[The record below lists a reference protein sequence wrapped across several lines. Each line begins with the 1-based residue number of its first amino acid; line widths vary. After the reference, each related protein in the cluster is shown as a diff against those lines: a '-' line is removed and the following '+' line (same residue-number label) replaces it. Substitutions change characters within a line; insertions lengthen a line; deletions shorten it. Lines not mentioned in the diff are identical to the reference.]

1 MRPSMFRKIRSVF
14 VCSAFAAG
22 LGACGGGG
30 GSSGATGDAAISG
43 SLNLLPAAGSVGAS
57 VTLFGGPFST
67 SVFQNQVKFGN
78 TVAEIGLA
86 TANSLVVTVPFGAST
101 GPVSVSAPGASF
113 LSFGNFKVFP
123 TAASFSPTSAPIGS
137 NVAIAGSAL
146 ANPQQVT
153 IGGISVP
160 IVDSGYDFVIVTI
173 PPGLSS
179 GPLQVLTQDGLAVAP
194 APFTVSPAILGFF
207 PSAAEQGAQVTLF
220 GSSLV
225 SVQKVSFAGVLATSF
240 QNPDSSTVAATVPPG
255 AGSGPI
261 IVTTAD
267 GIASSPGNLSILPT
281 VGAIAPGN
289 GVVGANV
296 TIQGSAF
303 FGVSEVLFGDAPAA
317 FSVVDS
323 FTLIATVP
331 LAATS
336 GPVVV
341 KTGAGN
347 ASSAGNFT
355 VMPAVL
361 GFNPANAA
369 EGSLVTIQ
377 GTSLQGVVAVDFG
390 GIGAGT
396 FGNPDSQTLTAAVPP
411 DAKTGPIS
419 VTTAD
424 GIAVSVGDFIVTPF
438 AADFLP
444 KIGPVGAEVTISGT
458 TFVNV
463 TSVSFDGLDAA
474 SFTNPNGNTIVAVV
488 PDGAASG
495 PILVTTQDG
504 ATQSAA
510 SFSTVYPRFLWS
522 ANETDGTVSEFAQND
537 KNGELRHTGFR
548 VSAAQSNHLAL
559 HPSNGFAYVTNGSA
573 NTVSVYQ
580 VDLASGALTA
590 AQSIPAGTKPVSTVL
605 TPSGSFA
612 YVANESSGNISIFQ
626 VGVDGKLT
634 ALATTNAGLKPRRL
648 GMDPEGKFL
657 YVPLEGNNEVAAFAI
672 EANGLL
678 TAIGNTAAG
687 AAPQHVLVD
696 PAGKFAYVAADGS
709 SRITAFSVEASGALS
724 AISTTAVGSKPRS
737 LAFDYSGK
745 FLFVVSSGS
754 AEIAVYRVQSD
765 GSLVFSD
772 KKNAGTA
779 PESVAADAS
788 GRFLSVA
795 AKGSNEMH
803 RFQLDRTSGLLSTLG
818 KVRARSGP
826 AWLASARGTTP
837 VVFKPQNAVWANE
850 ASGTVSS
857 ATLAE
862 ASGALT
868 SADSEVGGTGLS
880 AIASDLSGKTVI
892 VSNAGST
899 SLAAYK
905 VETDGNLTLLDATA
919 GNPNAMDLEIEPS
932 GRFLYVANGEVQN
945 NVRVFRIYGPN
956 GVDLSGIQ
964 TFNLPPPF
972 QAGNVMDP
980 RASAMDPAGRFLFVL
995 TGNLANGGMILTF
1008 AVSPTNGQISL
1019 VTPLLFFPD
1028 KEGTALA
1035 VDPQGVFL
1043 YALSNT
1049 APNFPV
1055 RGYRIDSLTGTLT
1068 LVDTKNTDTKPLSLA
1083 FEPTGRFVYAACIY
1097 GNGGTGSLL
1106 AFSKNASSGVLTQI
1120 QSVPSASFPERVAID
1135 PSGKFLVVSH
1145 SGSDDF
1151 RVFAIDAASG
1161 LLSEVAGSPFAN
1173 PGVGN
1178 PGPVFVTG
1186 SVQ

>member
-1 MRPSMFRKIRSVF
+1 MFSTFLRGLRDLGISTV
-14 VCSAFAAG
+14 AAASL
-22 LGACGGGG
+22 LGCGGGSG
-30 GSSGATGDAAISG
+30 GAGTSSIVLSGSASVFPSSG
-43 SLNLLPAAGSVGAS
+43 PVGTL
-57 VTLFGGPFST
+57 VTLSGGPFAA
-67 SVFQNQVKFGN
+67 SVFQNQVKFGE
-78 TVAEIGLA
+78 VLA
-86 TANSLVVTVPFGAST
+86 SISLASSSSLVVSVPYGATS
-101 GPVSVSAPGASF
+101 GAIVIQSSGAVF
-113 LSFGNFKVFP
+113 QTLNAFKVLP
-123 TAASFSPTSAPIGS
+123 SISGVAPASAAVGA
-137 NVAIAGSAL
+137 NVILQGSAL
-146 ANPQQVT
+146 ENPQLVT
-153 IGGISVP
+153 IGGISLPVL
-160 IVDSGYDFVIVTI
+160 DSTYGSITVTI
-173 PPGLSS
+173 PPGIGS
-179 GPLQVLTQDGLAVAP
+179 GPIQVQTQDGVAVS
-194 APFTVSPAILGFF
+194 PFPFKIAPAILAFF
-207 PSAAEQGAQVTLF
+207 PASAKQGDPVTLV
-220 GSSLV
+220 GSSLQGA
-225 SVQKVSFAGVLATSF
+225 QKVSFAGVDALSF
-240 QNPDSSTVAATVPPG
+240 QNPDPGTIVATVPPG

-261 IVTTAD
+261 VVTTTD
-267 GIASSPGNLSILPT
+267 GIASSPGSLSVLPT

-289 GVVGANV
+289 GGVGANV

-303 FGVSEVLFGDAPAA
+303 FGVSEVLFGAAPAA
-317 FSVVDS
+317 FSVTDS
-323 FTLIATVP
+323 FTLAAIVP

-341 KTGAGN
+341 KTSAGN

-355 VMPAVL
+355 VMPSVL
-361 GFNPANAA
+361 GFNPASAV

-377 GTSLQGVVAVDFG
+377 GTSFQGVVAVDFG

-424 GIAVSVGDFIVTPF
+424 GIAVSVGNFVVTPF
-438 AADFLP
+438 AADFQP
-444 KIGPVGAEVTISGT
+444 KTGPVGAEVTISGT

-463 TSVSFDGLDAA
+463 TNVSFDGLDAA

-488 PDGAASG
+488 PDAAASG

-510 SFSTVYPRFLWS
+510 NFSTVYPRFLWS
-522 ANETDGTVSEFAQND
+522 ANETDGTVSEFTQND

-548 VSAAQSNHLAL
+548 VSAAQSNHLTL
-559 HPSNGFAYVTNGSA
+559 HPSSGFAYVTNGSA

-590 AQSIPAGTKPVSTVL
+590 IQSIPAGTKPVSSLL

-626 VGVDGKLT
+626 VGGDGKLT

-657 YVPLEGNNEVAAFAI
+657 YVPLEGSNEVAAFAI

-678 TAIGNTAAG
+678 TAIGNTGAG
-687 AAPQHVLVD
+687 VAPQHVVVD

-709 SRITAFSVEASGALS
+709 SRITSFSVEANGALNAS
-724 AISTTAVGSKPRS
+724 STTAVGSKPRS
-737 LAFDYSGK
+737 LALDYSGK

-754 AEIAVYRVQSD
+754 AEIAVYRVQSN

-779 PESVAADAS
+779 PESVVPDAS

-795 AKGSNEMH
+795 AKGSNEIH

-818 KVRARSGP
+818 KVRTRSGP
-826 AWLASARGTTP
+826 TWLASARGATP

-862 ASGALT
+862 ASGVLT

-892 VSNAGST
+892 VSSVGTT

-905 VETDGNLTLLDATA
+905 AEAGGNLTLLDATA
-919 GNPNAMDLEIEPS
+919 GNPKAMDLEIEPS

-945 NVRVFRIYGPN
+945 NVRVFRIYGAN

-980 RASAMDPAGRFLFVL
+980 RALAMDPAGRFLFAL
-995 TGNLANGGMILTF
+995 TSNPSNGGMLLTF
-1008 AVSPTNGQISL
+1008 SLSPTNGQLTL
-1019 VTPLLFFPD
+1019 VTPLMLFPD

-1035 VDPQGVFL
+1035 VDPQGSFV
-1043 YALSNT
+1043 YAVANV
-1049 APNFPV
+1049 APDYSV
-1055 RGYRIDSLTGTLT
+1055 RGYRVDPLTGTLT
-1068 LVDTKNTDTKPLSLA
+1068 LVDTKNTDTKPLSIA
-1083 FEPTGRFVYAACIY
+1083 FEPTGRFFYVACIY
-1097 GNGGTGSLL
+1097 GNGGSGSVLT
-1106 AFSKNASSGVLTQI
+1106 FSKNATSGAVTKI
-1120 QSVPSASFPERVAID
+1120 QTLASGTFPEKVAVD
-1135 PSGKFLVVSH
+1135 PSGKFLLVNH

-1151 RVFAIDAASG
+1151 RVFAIEPVSG
-1161 LLSEVAGSPFAN
+1161 LLSEVFGSPFAN
-1173 PGVGN
+1173 PGGAN

-1186 SVQ
+1186 KVE